1 MDKKKNILQS
11 SRYFTAYIVY
21 TPPLDI
27 QDPVLYCMEGTRIIC
42 ARGCPS
48 LLVALLTWWGP
59 PGYYWLSSGQLDNC
73 IHTSPPPPSHLA
85 PTHYGRKGA
94 QSKLK
99 LWTKKLCSGMI
110 YSGSGYEFLN
120 SFWSGLGSSKRK
132 NNQPRAVD
140 PDPRGKNIS
149 NKNRKNA
156 RKLVKTASLFNSII
170 HCFLLLSNLLCL
182 LKLKRTLH
190 NLFIMLFCK
199 KSLQLDPDPHF

>member
-1 MDKKKNILQS
+1 
-11 SRYFTAYIVY
+11 
-21 TPPLDI
+21 
-27 QDPVLYCMEGTRIIC
+27 MEGSIIC

-73 IHTSPPPPSHLA
+73 IHMYFTPPPPPLPP
-85 PTHYGRKGA
+85 PTTVARGHGA
-94 QSKLK
+94 HSN
-99 LWTKKLCSGMI
+99 
-110 YSGSGYEFLN
+110 YEQKSCVVEWFIPDPAMNFLN

-149 NKNRKNA
+149 NKNRKNT

-199 KSLQLDPDPHF
+199 KKFTVGSRSAFLKQLGPDPHSENCWIRIRK

>member
-1 MDKKKNILQS
+1 MVGS
-11 SRYFTAYIVY
+11 
-21 TPPLDI
+21 
-27 QDPVLYCMEGTRIIC
+27 TR
-42 ARGCPS
+42 
-48 LLVALLTWWGP
+48 LLLTV
-59 PGYYWLSSGQLDNC
+59 SSGQLDKC
-73 IHTSPPPPSHLA
+73 IHNSPPPPTLPP
-85 PTHYGRKGA
+85 PTTVARGHGA
-94 QSKLK
+94 NSN
-99 LWTKKLCSGMI
+99 
-110 YSGSGYEFLN
+110 YEQKSCVVEWFIPDPAMNFLN
-120 SFWSGLGSSKRK
+120 SFWSGLWSSKRK